1 MPNPSPLYLIANSPT
16 QVVQALIF
24 AKKIAQ
30 LASQQ
35 GINSQ
40 VFNDINEFEQFLTSN
55 TLQKNARVVWLE
67 NVATGLQN
75 ALANSHQQ
83 VVPLGLINQPQAALD
98 HILAEKYTL
107 NVNTGISS
115 DKVLNATALN
125 TNPMVDNKPLRFVA
139 ITACPTGV
147 AHTFM
152 AADAL
157 KLGAQRHGYH
167 IEVETQG
174 SVGAKN
180 ILTPEAIAAADVVIL
195 ATDIEVNTDRFV
207 GKKVY
212 RCSTGFALKQ
222 TDKAFSEAVQQA
234 AVFGGHGTTNVTD
247 NAANAVTTKRDK
259 LGFYKHLM
267 TGVSFM
273 LPIVVAGGLL
283 IAMSFVF
290 GIDAFKQ
297 SGSLAEVLMQT
308 GKAAFTLMIPILS
321 GYIAYS
327 IADRAGLA
335 AGLIGGL
342 LSAQLGA
349 GFLGAIVSGF
359 LAGYISLVLARKLK
373 LPQTMEAL
381 KPILIIPL
389 ISSLLIGLLMFYVV
403 GQPVAFLLKSME
415 TFLVTMGTGNT
426 ILLGV
431 VLGAMMCVDMG
442 GPINKAA
449 YTFSVGLLTLAT
461 PNQFPIAAAMA
472 GGMVPAIGMGL
483 ATLLGK
489 AKFSLEERNAGK
501 AAFVLGLCFIS
512 EGAIPFAAK
521 DPARVIPSCILGGAI
536 TGGLV
541 GLFHTTVAAPHGGIF
556 VLLIPNAI
564 NKPLMYLVAIAVGSV
579 ITGLLYAVLRRRPV
593 VALGT
598 QSLTVPLS

>member
-1 MPNPSPLYLIANSPT
+1 MTQNPNFTTLYILANSQSQPT
-16 QVVQALIF
+16 HALIL
-24 AKKIAQ
+24 AKKLAT

-35 GINSQ
+35 GIN
-40 VFNDINEFEQFLTSN
+40 
-55 TLQKNARVVWLE
+55 A
-67 NVATGLQN
+67 
-75 ALANSHQQ
+75 Q
-83 VVPLGLINQPQAALD
+83 VVTSQDLASLTADNSLLISVGEPVKSSPVNLSIEQETIAIAAADNPELALHEALNGQPQSAKAVQ
-98 HILAEKYTL
+98 YSQP
-107 NVNTGISS
+107 VFVSS
-115 DKVLNATALN
+115 PSSAQNSPTTTQSSSLQTD
-125 TNPMVDNKPLRFVA
+125 KPLRFVA

-157 KLGAQRHGYH
+157 KLGAERLGYQ
-167 IEVETQG
+167 INVETQG

-180 ILTPEAIAAADVVIL
+180 ILTEEQIANADYVIL
-195 ATDIEVNTDRFV
+195 ATDIEVNADRFV
-207 GKKVY
+207 GKKIY
-212 RCSTGFALKQ
+212 RTSTGVALKQ
-222 TDKAFSEAVQQA
+222 TDKAFVDAIAHAKVETASS
-234 AVFGGHGTTNVTD
+234 GSTTPVASKNEKT
-247 NAANAVTTKRDK
+247 
-259 LGFYKHLM
+259 GIYKHLM

-290 GIDAFKQ
+290 GIEAFEVE
-297 SGSLAEVLMQT
+297 GSLASVLMQT

-335 AGLIGGL
+335 AGLVGGL
-342 LSAQLGA
+342 LASQLGA

-359 LAGYISLVLARKLK
+359 LAGYIARFLAQKLR

-403 GQPVAFLLKSME
+403 GQPVAAALHAME
-415 TFLVTMGTGNT
+415 TFLTNLGTGNLV
-426 ILLGV
+426 LLGL

-472 GGMVPAIGMGL
+472 GGMTPAIGMGIATWL
-483 ATLLGK
+483 ARN
-489 AKFSLEERNAGK
+489 KFTAEERNAGN

-521 DPARVIPSCILGGAI
+521 DPSRVIPSCVAGGAV
-536 TGGLV
+536 TGALV

-564 NKPLMYLVAIAVGSV
+564 NKPLMYIVAILVGSLV
-579 ITGLLYAVLRRRPV
+579 TGALYAVLKPKTIDNQPKPV
-593 VALGT
+593 LQTA
-598 QSLTVPLS
+598 

>member
-1 MPNPSPLYLIANSPT
+1 MPQATHFSQLYLLANSAT
-16 QVVQALIF
+16 QPVYALIL
-24 AKKIAQ
+24 AKKLAQ
-30 LASQQ
+30 LANEQ
-35 GINSQ
+35 GLN
-40 VFNDINEFEQFLTSN
+40 VTVLTDALND
-55 TLQKNARVVWLE
+55 KGDVNAVLA
-67 NVATGLQN
+67 NLPDN
-75 ALANSHQQ
+75 ALVISVGEPVN
-83 VVPLGLINQPQAALD
+83 LGATVAQRTIAMSASDDLESALAHALEPVTEPTNQATIGQTA
-98 HILAEKYTL
+98 IGEK
-107 NVNTGISS
+107 SS
-115 DKVLNATALN
+115 TAT
-125 TNPMVDNKPLRFVA
+125 PLRFVA

-157 KLGAQRHGYH
+157 KLGAQKLGYQ
-167 IEVETQG
+167 IAVETQG

-180 ILTPEAIAAADVVIL
+180 ILTDEQIAEADYVIL
-195 ATDIEVNTDRFV
+195 ATDIEVNADRFV
-207 GKKVY
+207 GKKIY
-212 RCSTGFALKQ
+212 RTSTGMALKQ
-222 TDKAFSEAVQQA
+222 TDKTFAQA
-234 AVFGGHGTTNVTD
+234 IEQAKIESTTTG
-247 NAANAVTTKRDK
+247 VTTATMSKSADK
-259 LGFYKHLM
+259 TGFYKHLM

-290 GIDAFKQ
+290 GIKAFEVE
-297 SGSLAEVLMQT
+297 GSLASALMQT
-308 GKAAFTLMIPILS
+308 GKAAFTLMIPILA

-335 AGLIGGL
+335 AGLVGGL

-349 GFLGAIVSGF
+349 GFLGAIVAGF
-359 LAGYISLVLARKLK
+359 LAGYIARFLAQKLR

-403 GQPVAFLLKSME
+403 GQPVAYALHSME
-415 TFLVTMGTGNT
+415 TFLTSLGTGNLV
-426 ILLGV
+426 LLGLI
-431 VLGAMMCVDMG
+431 LGAMMCVDMG

-472 GGMVPAIGMGL
+472 GGMTPAIGMAMATWL
-483 ATLLGK
+483 AK
-489 AKFSLEERNAGK
+489 RKFTVDERNAGN

-521 DPARVIPSCILGGAI
+521 DPSRVIPSCAAGGAV
-536 TGGLV
+536 TGALV

-564 NKPLMYLVAIAVGSV
+564 NKPLMYLVAIAIGSLV
-579 ITGLLYAVLRRRPV
+579 TGAMYALLKPKIVETSDKVL
-593 VALGT
+593 
-598 QSLTVPLS
+598 LTA